1 MPNSAETPC
10 ARSISRQRT
19 TPSTAGF
26 GPASIIRCKAAR
38 CSAFNSGTR
47 PGALPLISPSGPAA
61 LNASTQSRTP
71 ELVEGLDPDAAD
83 PGRFAARTSL
93 IDRRQCQQMPGL
105 VCIARRLGQRAQ
117 VLRVVILPKSHRQR
131 HDTLPP
137 YAMVKHTTGPNQQ
150 DLVLTQTCV
159 QRTGSATY
167 CRAVRL

>member
-83 PGRFAARTSL
+83 PGRFAARPPL
-93 IDRRQCQQMPGL
+93 IDRRQRQQTPGL
-105 VCIARRLGQRAQ
+105 VRVSRRLRQRAQ
-117 VLRVVILPKSHRQR
+117 LSCVVIFAQPHWRPYGTLHLLP
-131 HDTLPP
+131 
-137 YAMVKHTTGPNQQ
+137 G
-150 DLVLTQTCV
+150 
-159 QRTGSATY
+159 
-167 CRAVRL
+167 